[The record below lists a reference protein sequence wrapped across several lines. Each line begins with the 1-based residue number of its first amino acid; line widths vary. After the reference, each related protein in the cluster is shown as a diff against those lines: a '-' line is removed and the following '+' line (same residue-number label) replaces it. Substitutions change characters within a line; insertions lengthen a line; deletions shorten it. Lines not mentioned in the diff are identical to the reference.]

1 MEPGKGLFE
10 DRPDI
15 HESRLW
21 QTENILSSLR
31 SSLNSRSVFRRSY
44 HDNLDEYVQFS
55 DDGQQANSPKLFNP
69 KIFSPTRSPLDWP
82 LRQSPLP
89 KTFNDPN
96 SNLPLFDRSV
106 QTWQASIGVIAAGV
120 LTAAGC
126 LAYSIYVYAAKPSE
140 QIDHVNLGTT
150 AREVLTLAVLF
161 ALTFMTDQLSYM
173 HSTSLRWALYSEGRL
188 HFNTNIRLLT
198 RARSSWLHHWG
209 TNALSLAILALG
221 PAAAGQLFIQFWGAA
236 DATAPQA
243 FAHESTAV
251 NAAAVFALGVAQL
264 GAAALAAAG
273 LARAVPTWSANPLN
287 TTLAALRARSARVPA
302 RCMLG
307 VHEREAK
314 GGACRPRARQRSAWS
329 ARAAVRR
336 VTGAVWA
343 FALLAAVPATAWGA
357 VEGVQYGF
365 ASISLVDT
373 PLGFFTT
380 RFGAGSVAKYHT
392 VVQAILAL
400 LFLFA
405 LQGLQTLALHSAE
418 LVANMSRDESVWRKA
433 ALPEFGNNRRRKE
446 GAWYR
451 TNPFLTAA
459 TSWHSG
465 VLFFTKVVMHFLLS
479 QTVALASLPVEDL
492 NGSSGGSDTNDG
504 PRSLAVVVRLPFA
517 IAFGGTAIMFALFIT
532 YLAVRR
538 PKGPQPA
545 AYGHIQT
552 LADLIDDWSTTG
564 EGLFWGGKT
573 TNYDGTRHAGTSA
586 IPENLSKIN
595 MDSDYS

>member
-55 DDGQQANSPKLFNP
+55 DDGQQATSPKLFNP
-69 KIFSPTRSPLDWP
+69 KIFSPTRSPLEWP

-106 QTWQASIGVIAAGV
+106 QTRQASIAIVVAGV

-126 LAYSIYVYAAKPSE
+126 LAYSIYIYAAKPSA
-140 QIDHVNLGTT
+140 QIDHVNLGTA
-150 AREVLTLAVLF
+150 AREVLTLGVLF
-161 ALTFMTDQLSYM
+161 VLTFMTEQLSYM

-188 HFNTNIRLLT
+188 HYNTNIRLLT
-198 RARSSWLHHWG
+198 RTRSSWLHHWAV
-209 TNALSLAILALG
+209 NAFSFMFLALG

-236 DATAPQA
+236 DPQA
-243 FAHESTAV
+243 FAYESTAV
-251 NAAAVFALGVAQL
+251 NAAALFALGVALL
-264 GAAALAAAG
+264 GTSALA
-273 LARAVPTWSANPLN
+273 LACLVRAVPTWSANPLN
-287 TTLAALRARSARVPA
+287 TTLAALRARTGRVPA
-302 RCMLG
+302 RCMLA
-307 VHEREAK
+307 VHDRAAK
-314 GGACRPRARQRSAWS
+314 SDARRPRAWQRGAWS
-329 ARAAVRR
+329 ARSAVRVVTAAVW
-336 VTGAVWA
+336 G
-343 FALLAAVPATAWGA
+343 FALLASVPVAAWGA

-365 ASISLVDT
+365 SGISLVNT
-373 PLGFFTT
+373 PLGFFTSKS
-380 RFGAGSVAKYHT
+380 GASSIATYHT

-405 LQGLQTLALHSAE
+405 LQVLQTLTLHSAE
-418 LVANMSRDESVWRKA
+418 LLAHMWRDESVWRKA
-433 ALPEFGNNRRRKE
+433 ALPEFGDNRRRKE

-451 TNPFLTAA
+451 TNPFVTAA
-459 TSWHSG
+459 TSWHSSI
-465 VLFFTKVVMHFLLS
+465 LFFAKVVMHFLLS

-492 NGSSGGSDTNDG
+492 NGSNSGSDTNDG
-504 PRSLAVVVRLPFA
+504 LRSLAVVVRLPFA

-532 YLAVRR
+532 YLAARR

-545 AYGHIQT
+545 AFGHIQT

-595 MDSDYS
+595 MDSVYS